1 MFHSVNLSLQVMA
14 ALPMAFIGAVAAL
27 VITGQ
32 TLTVAAMVGFI
43 ALVGVASRNGILL
56 LNHYLAPREVRR
68 RRLDQGD
75 DRPRR
80 PGTACAGA
88 DDRAVRRHC
97 A

>member
-27 VITGQ
+27 VITRQ

-56 LNHYLAPREVRR
+56 LEPLPAPGEVRR
-68 RRLDQGD
+68 RRLDA
-75 DRPRR
+75 RR
-80 PGTACAGA
+80 
-88 DDRAVRRHC
+88 
-97 A
+97 